1 MGADLD
7 STSSS
12 DSPQDA
18 RAGAGRRDRTD
29 PRGGRSSET
38 AGASDDAARPPSGGG
53 TGVEAARPVSVYR
66 WRCPICGASA
76 MGIASGRENPV
87 EKAAFSLRQHVR
99 GTDDDDHGTQNVF
112 PRGFEH
118 DDAYRH
124 VSID

>member
-7 STSSS
+7 PTSSP
-12 DSPQDA
+12 DSPKDA
-18 RAGAGRRDRTD
+18 PAGRRDRAD
-29 PRGGRSSET
+29 ARCGRSSET
-38 AGASDDAARPPSGGG
+38 AGASDEEARPPSGGG
-53 TGVEAARPVSVYR
+53 TGVDAARPVSVYR
-66 WRCPICGASA
+66 WRCPICEASG

-99 GTDDDDHGTQNVF
+99 GTDDDDHGTGNVY